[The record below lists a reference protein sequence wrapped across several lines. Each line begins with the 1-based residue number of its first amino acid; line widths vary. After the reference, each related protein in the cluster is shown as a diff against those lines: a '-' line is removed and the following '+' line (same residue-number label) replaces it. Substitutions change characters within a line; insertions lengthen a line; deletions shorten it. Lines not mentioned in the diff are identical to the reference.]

1 MPGTVIFCGVSA
13 SPSGV
18 TYARRLGLFSATMAV
33 IGGIIGG
40 GIFLTPSTVAA
51 GAGAGSASFILIAW
65 VVGGLVALIGA
76 FCFAELGARRPQA
89 GGGYVYLR
97 EAWGSLPAFLYG
109 WALLLVIATGAIA
122 AVAVTFA
129 SYTLALAG
137 LSPGLAA
144 PVAVGAIVFL
154 TGVNHFGVKPAAI
167 TQNIFTVLKLAA
179 LASLIAAGLFAIT
192 PTALYRPLPPVNA
205 PAGTWGVVVSL
216 GTALVP
222 ILFTYGGWQQTNF
235 IAEEIID
242 PERNLPRALVLGV
255 VVVVTVYLL
264 ANVAYLRALG
274 PGGLAT
280 SSAPAAGVMRA
291 VLGPVG
297 STIVS
302 AGIAV
307 STFGFLNLVIL
318 VTPRVF
324 QAMAA
329 DGVFFPPLAR
339 LHPVHRTPSA
349 ALLLQGTWAIVLT
362 LSGTFGQLVSYVT
375 FGDWIFFGLTAASLF
390 VYRARD
396 RSSAVGFRVPGY
408 PWTPALFVIAAA
420 YVVLSSVLA
429 NPTHAVVGAV
439 LIALGVPMYMLRRRN
454 SRKPVPDTP

>member
-1 MPGTVIFCGVSA
+1 
-13 SPSGV
+13 
-18 TYARRLGLFSATMAV
+18 MAV

-51 GAGAGSASFILIAW
+51 RVGSASFILIAW

-76 FCFAELGARRPQA
+76 FCYAELGARRPRA

-97 EAWGSLPAFLYG
+97 EAWGPLPAFLYG

-129 SYTLALAG
+129 SYALALVG
-137 LSPGLAA
+137 LSPGLAS
-144 PVAVGAIVFL
+144 PVAVGAIVLL
-154 TGVNHFGVKPAAI
+154 TGVNYVGVKPAAV
-167 TQNIFTVLKLAA
+167 TQNVFTVLKLAA
-179 LASLIAAGLFAIT
+179 LVALIAVGLSVST
-192 PTALYRPLPPVNA
+192 STAFYRPLPTSTVP
-205 PAGTWGVVVSL
+205 PSGVVASL

-235 IAEEIID
+235 IAEEIVD

-255 VVVVTVYLL
+255 VVVVVVYLL
-264 ANVAYLRALG
+264 ANVAYLRVLG
-274 PGGLAT
+274 AGGLAM
-280 SSAPAAGVMRA
+280 SSAPAAGVMRG
-291 VLGPVG
+291 VLGPLG
-297 STIVS
+297 STIIS

-329 DGVFFPPLAR
+329 DGVFFPALAG
-339 LHPVHRTPSA
+339 LHPVYRTPAA
-349 ALLLQGTWAIVLT
+349 ALFLQATWAIVLT
-362 LSGTFGQLVSYVT
+362 LSGTFGQLVSYVA

-390 VYRARD
+390 VYRAR
-396 RSSAVGFRVPGY
+396 RPEPVAGFRVPGY

-429 NPTHAVVGAV
+429 NPAHAGVGAL
-439 LIALGVPMYMLRRRN
+439 LITLGVPAYVLQTRN
-454 SRKPVPDTP
+454 K